1 MQAYAA
7 AVRSK
12 SGACIVAVIGGKLS
26 EGINF
31 NDDLARAVVI
41 IGLPYP
47 NVNSV
52 ALREKINFL
61 NRNFSNPSAKALK
74 SQEMSVNASRSAEE
88 SSRLT
93 PGQLLCETICM
104 RSVNQAI
111 GRSVRH
117 AKDYAAIF
125 LLDRRFSRKQVHMSP
140 PRISTR
146 VLNGLPTW
154 AQPAIVQP
162 PPTDLSALLNQLKE
176 FFLRNKSDGS

>member
-7 AVRSK
+7 AAMSR

-31 NDDLARAVVI
+31 NDDLARAVVLV
-41 IGLPYP
+41 GLPYP
-47 NVNSV
+47 NVASV

-61 NRNFSNPSAKALK
+61 NRNFSSPPVTTLG
-74 SQEMSVNASRSAEE
+74 SQEMGVNASRSEE
-88 SSRLT
+88 SARLT
-93 PGQLLCETICM
+93 PGQLLCETVCM

-125 LLDRRFSRKQVHMSP
+125 LLDRRFSRKQV
-140 PRISTR
+140 
-146 VLNGLPTW
+146 LNGLPSW
-154 AQPAIVQP
+154 AQPALVQP
-162 PPTDLSALLNQLKE
+162 PPANLAALLNQLKE
-176 FFLRNKSDGS
+176 FFLRNKSDASC